1 MYIAHNRLNPAAS
14 ADGLIASPGTPPTA
28 AEMAIVGFIIVVALY
43 FGHVVLVPLA
53 LAVILSFVLAPA
65 VRLLKRCGLSNAPA
79 VIVVVVV
86 AFALIFGVGALITQ
100 QVGSLARD
108 LPRYQMTLKDKVTA
122 LRDATSGSGGA
133 FQQASD
139 TLKDL
144 QKQLEAPNAAPGSP
158 SVSVTVTQLPGPL
171 GGGNQG
177 AKRAPIPVEVH
188 TPAPTPLDQLQTIIG
203 IALEPLATFGA
214 VLLFVL
220 FLLLQRE
227 DVRDRAIRLMGSHD
241 LEKSTTAMDDAGDRL
256 SKYFL
261 GMTAINAAFGI
272 IIGIGLWM
280 IGVPSPV
287 LWGVLAMLMRF
298 VPFIGSFIA
307 AVCPL
312 MLAAA
317 VDPGWSMFLWTLAL
331 YAISEPIMGSVV
343 EPLVQSHRTGLS
355 PLAII
360 LAAAFWTLL
369 WGPIGLLLAIPLT
382 VVLIVLGRH
391 VERLEFLNV
400 VLGDTPPLSPPE
412 RFYQRM
418 LAGDPAEAVE
428 QAEKF
433 IKDRPLIDYYDEV
446 VLEGLRMAQADADR
460 GTLEPSRLDD
470 IRDTGEIVI
479 DALAD
484 QVVVPKA
491 QKKTVL
497 AKVADEILDKDDE
510 PTADELEEEE
520 DNREMEEPTQIPLA
534 EDWKG
539 PNAVLCV
546 ASRTALDETAALA
559 LARLLGKFG
568 IGATVV
574 DPKRLGHGNLSGEHL
589 EGVRLVCVSAL
600 DVRERSAHARFLVR
614 RLKRSVPDAVV
625 LGCFWKLDTETKTDS
640 AIIESIP
647 VDATATTLREALRF
661 CLDQARADS
670 DEATAAQVENMRL
683 ETTAPPVETRAAS

>member
-14 ADGLIASPGTPPTA
+14 ADGLIAPGVPPTA

-43 FGHVVLVPLA
+43 FGQVVLVPLA

-65 VRLLKRCGLSNAPA
+65 VRALKRSGLPNAPA
-79 VIVVVVV
+79 VILVVMV
-86 AFALIFGVGALITQ
+86 AFAIIFGVGALITK
-100 QVGSLARD
+100 QVTSLAHE
-108 LPRYQMTLKDKVTA
+108 LPRYQITLKDKVTA

-144 QKQLEAPNAAPGSP
+144 QKQLEAPSAAPPSP
-158 SVSVTVTQLPGPL
+158 SVSVTITPPQGPL
-171 GGGNQG
+171 AGGNPG
-177 AKRAPIPVEVH
+177 GRHPIPVEVH
-188 TPAPTPLDQLQTIIG
+188 TPAPTPLDQLQSIIG
-203 IALEPLATFGA
+203 IVLEPLATFGA

-307 AVCPL
+307 AACPL

-331 YAISEPIMGSVV
+331 YAISEPIMGSVI

-355 PLAII
+355 PLAIV

-382 VVLIVLGRH
+382 VVLVVLGRH

-400 VLGDTPPLSPPE
+400 VLGDSPPLSPPE

-470 IRDTGEIVI
+470 IRDTGEIVV
-479 DALAD
+479 DALAEHD
-484 QVVVPKA
+484 VIPKA

-497 AKVADEILDKDDE
+497 AKVADEILDQDDE
-510 PTADELEEEE
+510 PTPAELEEEE
-520 DNREMEEPTQIPLA
+520 DAREIDEPVEMPLS

-589 EGVRLVCVSAL
+589 DGVRLICVSAL

-625 LGCFWKLDTETKTDS
+625 LGCFWKLDSETKADS

>member
-1 MYIAHNRLNPAAS
+1 
-14 ADGLIASPGTPPTA
+14 LITPPGAPPTA

-43 FGHVVLVPLA
+43 FGQVVLVPLA

-65 VRLLKRCGLSNAPA
+65 VRLLKRGGLPNAPS
-79 VIVVVVV
+79 VILVVVV
-86 AFALIFGVGALITQ
+86 AFAVIFGVGALITQ
-100 QVGSLARD
+100 QVSSLARE
-108 LPRYQMTLKDKVTA
+108 LPRYQITLKEKVTA
-122 LRDATSGSGGA
+122 LREATSGSGGA

-144 QKQLEAPNAAPGSP
+144 QKQLEAPTVPGSP
-158 SVSVTVTQLPGPL
+158 SVSVTVTPLQGPL
-171 GGGNQG
+171 GPG
-177 AKRAPIPVEVH
+177 AGRNPIPVEVH
-188 TPAPTPLDQLQTIIG
+188 TPAPTPLDQLQSIIG
-203 IALEPLATFGA
+203 IVLEPLATFGA

-220 FLLLQRE
+220 FLLMQRE

-272 IIGIGLWM
+272 IVGVGLWM

-307 AVCPL
+307 AACPL

-317 VDPGWSMFLWTLAL
+317 VDPGWSMFLWTFAL

-355 PLAII
+355 PLAIV

-382 VVLIVLGRH
+382 VVLVVLGRH

-400 VLGDTPPLSPPE
+400 VLGDTPPLSPSE

-446 VLEGLRMAQADADR
+446 VLEGLRLAQADADR

-484 QVVVPKA
+484 HDVIPKA
-491 QKKTVL
+491 RKKTVL
-497 AKVADEILDKDDE
+497 AKVADEILDKDEE

-520 DNREMEEPTQIPLA
+520 DNREIDEPTQVPLA

-546 ASRTALDETAALA
+546 ASRTALDETVALA
-559 LARLLGKFG
+559 LARLLAKFG

-574 DPKRLGHGNLSGEHL
+574 DPKRLGHGNLTGEDL

-614 RLKRSVPDAVV
+614 RLKRTVPDALV
-625 LGCFWKLDTETKTDS
+625 LGGFWKLDPEAKTDA
-640 AIIESIP
+640 AIIESIA

-661 CLDQARADS
+661 CLDQARADR
-670 DEATAAQVENMRL
+670 DEATAAQVETMRV
-683 ETTAPPVETRAAS
+683 ETVPPVETRVAS

>member
-14 ADGLIASPGTPPTA
+14 ADGLIAPGVPPTA

-43 FGHVVLVPLA
+43 FGQVVLVPLA

-65 VRLLKRCGLSNAPA
+65 VRALKRSGLPNAPS
-79 VIVVVVV
+79 VILVVIV
-86 AFALIFGVGALITQ
+86 AFAIIFGVGALITK
-100 QVGSLARD
+100 QVTSLAQE
-108 LPRYQMTLKDKVTA
+108 LPRYQITLKDKVAA

-144 QKQLEAPNAAPGSP
+144 QKQLEAPTATRSP
-158 SVSVTVTQLPGPL
+158 SVSVTVTPPQGPL
-171 GGGNQG
+171 AGGNPG
-177 AKRAPIPVEVH
+177 GRNPIPVEVH
-188 TPAPTPLDQLQTIIG
+188 TPAPTPLDQLQSIIG
-203 IALEPLATFGA
+203 IVLEPLATFGA

-220 FLLLQRE
+220 FLLMQRE

-272 IIGIGLWM
+272 IIGVGLWM

-307 AVCPL
+307 AACPL

-331 YAISEPIMGSVV
+331 YAISEPIMGSVI

-382 VVLIVLGRH
+382 VVLVVLGRH

-400 VLGDTPPLSPPE
+400 VLGDSPPLSPPE

-446 VLEGLRMAQADADR
+446 VIEGLRMAQADADR

-479 DALAD
+479 EALTD
-484 QVVVPKA
+484 QDVIPKA

-497 AKVADEILDKDDE
+497 AKVADEILDKDEE

-520 DNREMEEPTQIPLA
+520 DNREIEEPTQIPLA

-559 LARLLGKFG
+559 LAGLLGKFG

-625 LGCFWKLDTETKTDS
+625 LGCFWKLEPETKADS

-670 DEATAAQVENMRL
+670 DEAAAAQVENMRL